1 MSFKKYLISFLLL
14 FLSIPQA
21 IYAYSNYLIA
31 SGENIGIKVNL
42 DGVVVVGLYN
52 INNSSPGKDAGLKIG
67 DIIKQVDE
75 QDINNIDDLLDSIT
89 NKSVVNIKYLRNDKL
104 YNTQLKLYKDNNE
117 YKTGL
122 YVKDSIMGIGTLT
135 YIDPETK
142 IFGAL
147 GHEITDKNTND
158 IVKINNGNIFE
169 SKVTSIDKSYNGTPG
184 SKNAKFNFNNI
195 YGDINKNTKKGIF
208 GTYNDIIN
216 INSSIYE
223 VGNIDDINLGKA
235 QILTVLDGN
244 EVKAYDINIIK
255 INKNDVKNILFE
267 ITDNEILDKAN
278 GIVQGMSGSPIIQ
291 NNKIIGAVTHVIVDN
306 PKNGYGIFITNML
319 KEGEN

>member
-1 MSFKKYLISFLLL
+1 MKTNFKKPVLLTTFAVFYTVLVKVCDVKPIGPDNSLVGLASINSFVNRIFPVNILWYKITNGFGLVAIAICALFGFVGFLQLVKRKSFL
-14 FLSIPQA
+14 
-21 IYAYSNYLIA
+21 
-31 SGENIGIKVNL
+31 KV
-42 DGVVVVGLYN
+42 DQ
-52 INNSSPGKDAGLKIG
+52 K
-67 DIIKQVDE
+67 
-75 QDINNIDDLLDSIT
+75 NIDDLLDSIT

-184 SKNAKFNFNNI
+184 SKNAKFNF
-195 YGDINKNTKKGIF
+195 
-208 GTYNDIIN
+208 
-216 INSSIYE
+216 
-223 VGNIDDINLGKA
+223 
-235 QILTVLDGN
+235 
-244 EVKAYDINIIK
+244 
-255 INKNDVKNILFE
+255 
-267 ITDNEILDKAN
+267 
-278 GIVQGMSGSPIIQ
+278 Q
-291 NNKIIGAVTHVIVDN
+291 N
-306 PKNGYGIFITNML
+306 
-319 KEGEN
+319 